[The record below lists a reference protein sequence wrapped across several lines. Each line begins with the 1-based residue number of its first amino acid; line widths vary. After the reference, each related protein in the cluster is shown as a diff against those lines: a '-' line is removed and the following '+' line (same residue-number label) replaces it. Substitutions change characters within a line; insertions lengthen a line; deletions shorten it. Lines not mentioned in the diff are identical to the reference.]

1 MKKIDLHIHS
11 TGSDGKFTPTQI
23 VSMAKVKGL
32 SYISIT
38 DHNSIDGLKE
48 GIEEGEKIGIRVIP
62 GIELST
68 RYKGK
73 QVHLLGYFK
82 GRGYEDKKFLE
93 ALEMIKKKKLGR
105 FNSLFKGK
113 IKIQKNKKRLDVENG
128 IKFLRMFGAVVFIA
142 HPGKIKKEALIEILK
157 FKVNGI
163 EAIHP
168 RHTKEDVK
176 YFKGLAKEKKIKYS
190 AGSDFHRLDENKGKH
205 GVIGDIY
212 REVDELK
219 DILSF

>member
-1 MKKIDLHIHS
+1 MKKVDLHIHS

-23 VSMAKVKGL
+23 VSMAKLKGL

-38 DHNSIDGLKE
+38 DHNSINGLKE
-48 GIEEGEKIGIRVIP
+48 GIKEGERVGIRVIP

-82 GRGYEDKKFLE
+82 GKGYEDKKFIE
-93 ALEMIKKKKLGR
+93 ALELIKRKRLDKLKHL
-105 FNSLFKGK
+105 FNGK
-113 IKIQKNKKRLDVENG
+113 IKVQKGKKRLDVEEG

-142 HPGKIKKEALIEILK
+142 HPGKINKENLINILK
-157 FKVNGI
+157 LKIHGI

-168 RHTKEDVK
+168 RHSKEEIK
-176 YFKGLAKEKKIKYS
+176 FFKSLAKENKIKYS
-190 AGSDFHRLDENKGKH
+190 AGSDFHRLDQGKGKH
-205 GVIGDIY
+205 AVIGEFY

-219 DILSF
+219 EIL